1 MSEHDGENEEP
12 VGSDAD
18 VEKLQAER
26 DDLQAKVERLENRP
40 ERRRR
45 FRRVITPVLVVVT
58 VLLFTITIP
67 AAWGNRTVLNT
78 DRDVA
83 TSPRSRRSPRTRRS
97 RPRSPA
103 R

>member
-1 MSEHDGENEEP
+1 MSEHEGEIEEP

-26 DDLQAKVERLENRP
+26 DDLQAKVEELENRP

-45 FRRVITPVLVVVT
+45 FRRLITPVLVVLT
-58 VLLFTITIP
+58 VLVFTVTIP
-67 AAWGNRTVLNT
+67 AAWGNRTILNT
-78 DRDVA
+78 DR
-83 TSPRSRRSPRTRRS
+83 TSRPWLRSPTTRPSRS
-97 RPRSPA
+97 RSPA